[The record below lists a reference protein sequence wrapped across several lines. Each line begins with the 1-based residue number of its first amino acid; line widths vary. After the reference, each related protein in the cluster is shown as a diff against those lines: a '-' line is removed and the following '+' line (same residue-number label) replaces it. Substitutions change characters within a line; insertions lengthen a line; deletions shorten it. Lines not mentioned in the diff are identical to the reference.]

1 MTGPSIQTERLV
13 LRRWKLADIEP
24 FAAICADP
32 EVMRFIGSGVTRT
45 VEETSRS
52 IRTWEREWAQKGYG
66 LFAVELLKT
75 GELIGF
81 TGLAEPTFL
90 PEIMPAVEI
99 GWRLARSAWG
109 KGYATEAALAALRFG
124 LDDLCLPEIVS
135 IHQVGNDASSGVM
148 CKIGMTFDRQTV
160 DPSCGRIVRVFRIS
174 SCCGQCGPGE

>member
-52 IRTWEREWAQKGYG
+52 IRTWEREWDQKGYG

-90 PEIMPAVEI
+90 PEIMPQ
-99 GWRLARSAWG
+99 LRSDG
-109 KGYATEAALAALRFG
+109 G
-124 LDDLCLPEIVS
+124 
-135 IHQVGNDASSGVM
+135 
-148 CKIGMTFDRQTV
+148 
-160 DPSCGRIVRVFRIS
+160 
-174 SCCGQCGPGE
+174 